1 MEILIIAVLVLATGT
16 VLYFINSAIDRA
28 GAEDTVAETPVTPIS
43 EPVKKLPS
51 TTALAKLKKA
61 QIVELATEHGIKLRI
76 KTKDEMIKELRS
88 EHKKLNNP
96 AKK

>member
-1 MEILIIAVLVLATGT
+1 MLTIGTFLYLV
-16 VLYFINSAIDRA
+16 NSAIDRA
-28 GAEDTVAETPVTPIS
+28 SDEDTEEKTPVTPIP

-51 TTALAKLKKA
+51 ATALAKLKKA
-61 QIVELATEHGIKLRI
+61 QIVELANEHGIKLRI